1 VTSDTSNHAGK
12 CSYLQKVLHMKRL
25 LTLLAASLFTVAVY
39 AQEDAAKGVVYGEVK
54 ENQPTISINDLDGNL
69 KKDKYEGAVT
79 GKVTEVCQAMGCWIK
94 VEKADGSTVLVKAA
108 DHGFTMP
115 KNIVG
120 KEVMI
125 DGKAERKE
133 ISEKQRKH
141 YAEDAG
147 KSEEEIAAIKGS
159 SKEVTIQANGVKV
172 LN

>member
-1 VTSDTSNHAGK
+1 
-12 CSYLQKVLHMKRL
+12 MKKL
-25 LTLLAASLFTVAVY
+25 LTLLAASFLCLAVF
-39 AQEDAAKGVVYGEVK
+39 AQEDAEKGVVYGEVK
-54 ENQPTISINDLDGNL
+54 DQKAISINELDGKL

-94 VEKADGSTVLVKAA
+94 VEKADGTTVLVKAA

-159 SKEVTIQANGVKV
+159 STEVTIQANGVKV